1 MLYSIVVLVCNKSYL
16 LPITFL
22 LLMIGLLYT
31 LRFWFTLMP
40 IVLTFI
46 REMCG
51 CTLKTMHQQQIM
63 HIGSIRTRKM
73 RPRDFLVDRSVLL
86 DILLYL
92 SVVAISLLFINCSVS
107 GLDIS
112 NRRGEATNTYTRT
125 NRYGNTLSKNKIK
138 VSVAVV
144 LPKSTF
150 KSRQYKKQIK
160 TAAESLKD
168 VTFEK
173 SGFELSPYLVMM
185 ERIPTP
191 TEVLGKIC
199 DQFLANNT
207 SAVFYLTNDENYGRY
222 SVASQYFIQLAQY
235 VQIPIIS
242 WNADN
247 SAYEQG
253 TAESLQLQLA
263 PTIKHQVR
271 AILSLLERYGW
282 HTFSIVTGQIAGHRN
297 FEQVIHVR

>member
-1 MLYSIVVLVCNKSYL
+1 MNSFQAQNNKKSFFNFFIVIIYFNEQKKEEKFHQTKLCGFIT
-16 LPITFL
+16 LPIQQSLNIFL
-22 LLMIGLLYT
+22 GKDIT
-31 LRFWFTLMP
+31 L
-40 IVLTFI
+40 V
-46 REMCG
+46 
-51 CTLKTMHQQQIM
+51 
-63 HIGSIRTRKM
+63 RKM
-73 RPRDFLVDRSVLL
+73 RLRGNIVNRFVLWDHQFNLVLVTALVLF
-86 DILLYL
+86 
-92 SVVAISLLFINCSVS
+92 LFIKCGIVVN

-112 NRRGEATNTYTRT
+112 RRRGGITSTSY
-125 NRYGNTLSKNKIK
+125 NRPNKYGKTSSKQKIK

-144 LPKSTF
+144 LPHTEWHRRRYIKE
-150 KSRQYKKQIK
+150 IK
-160 TAAESLKD
+160 TAAESLQD
-168 VTFEK
+168 MTFEE
-173 SGFELSPYLVMM
+173 SGFELFPALVMM
-185 ERIPTP
+185 DTQPSP

-207 SAVFYLTNDENYGRY
+207 SAVFYLTNDENYGAV

-263 PTIKHQVR
+263 PTIKHQAR

-297 FEQVIHVR
+297 FIQVRQ